1 MSKFLVRTGI
11 PLKLTRYYVLRED
24 MMSYLVNDIAERLS
38 KGEEAH
44 GWEVGVHP
52 SYQTAFFV
60 DTYVL

>member
-1 MSKFLVRTGI
+1 
-11 PLKLTRYYVLRED
+11 

-60 DTYVL
+60 DT